1 MSYTIVFQK
10 RTAKPWKVKQD
21 GKVVGSFVTK
31 KEAESDVRERTEEAA
46 KKRKKKRRPIEDMA

>member
-10 RTAKPWKVKQD
+10 GSARPWKVKQD

-31 KEAESDVRERTEEAA
+31 SEAESSVKEMTEEAA